1 MLTYLFDA
9 SAAVELYAPRNER
22 TRKTLEFIAEQRRTY
37 RKAVL
42 LIPNFCIVEV
52 FNALAKKYFAEHS
65 LAKDDYAKCLKRF
78 RQDIHW
84 GKTLYAY
91 ELSRYHVLAAD
102 EIIPIEHSVAVEHER
117 DHLSTFDILVIA
129 MACELAFVRPA
140 EDVYLLTC
148 DRRIKKVCDQLA
160 KTDKKVLL
168 SLKVPGLLDEPQG
181 TRWLPPKVLYLP
193 QTRPSDIP
201 RVERQPAPNF

>member
-1 MLTYLFDA
+1 VLTYLFDA

-65 LAKDDYAKCLKRF
+65 LEREGYEKCLKRF

-129 MACELAFVRPA
+129 MACELAFLRPT

-193 QTRPSDIP
+193 QTRLSDIP

>member
-65 LAKDDYAKCLKRF
+65 LEREGYEKCLKRF

-129 MACELAFVRPA
+129 MACELAFLRPT

-181 TRWLPPKVLYLP
+181 TRWLPPKVLYLL

-201 RVERQPAPNF
+201 RVERQPPLNL

>member
-1 MLTYLFDA
+1 VLTYLFDA

-22 TRKTLEFIAEQRRTY
+22 TRKTLEFIAEQRRTH

-65 LAKDDYAKCLKRF
+65 LEREGYEKCLKRF

-91 ELSRYHVLAAD
+91 DLNRYHVLAAD

-129 MACELAFVRPA
+129 MACELAFLRPA

-181 TRWLPPKVLYLP
+181 TRWLPPKVLYLL

>member
-1 MLTYLFDA
+1 VLTYLFDA

-65 LAKDDYAKCLKRF
+65 LERERYEKCLKRF

-91 ELSRYHVLAAD
+91 DLNRYHVLAAD

-129 MACELAFVRPA
+129 MACELAFLRPT
-140 EDVYLLTC
+140 EDIYLLTC
-148 DRRIKKVCDQLA
+148 DRRIKRVCDQLA
-160 KTDKKVLL
+160 KTERKFLH
-168 SLKVPGLLDEPQG
+168 SLKVPGILDEPED

-193 QTRPSDIP
+193 HASPRDIP
-201 RVERQPAPNF
+201 RVEMQPPLNL

>member
-65 LAKDDYAKCLKRF
+65 LEREGYEKCLKRF

-129 MACELAFVRPA
+129 MACELAFLRPT

-193 QTRPSDIP
+193 QTRLSDIP

>member
-84 GKTLYAY
+84 GKPCMRT
-91 ELSRYHVLAAD
+91 SLAD
-102 EIIPIEHSVAVEHER
+102 
-117 DHLSTFDILVIA
+117 T
-129 MACELAFVRPA
+129 MC
-140 EDVYLLTC
+140 
-148 DRRIKKVCDQLA
+148 
-160 KTDKKVLL
+160 
-168 SLKVPGLLDEPQG
+168 
-181 TRWLPPKVLYLP
+181 WLPTRSSPSNTRLP
-193 QTRPSDIP
+193 WSTN
-201 RVERQPAPNF
+201 ATT

>member
-1 MLTYLFDA
+1 VLTYLFDA

-22 TRKTLEFIAEQRRTY
+22 TRKTLEFIAEQRRTH

-65 LAKDDYAKCLKRF
+65 LEREGYEKCLKRF

-91 ELSRYHVLAAD
+91 DLNRYHVLAAD

-160 KTDKKVLL
+160 KTDNKVLL

>member
-9 SAAVELYAPRNER
+9 SAAVELYAPRNQR
-22 TRKTLEFIAEQRRTY
+22 TCRTLQFIAEQRTIY
-37 RKAVL
+37 RQAVL

-52 FNALAKKYFAEHS
+52 FNALAKKYFAERS
-65 LAKDDYAKCLKRF
+65 LKREGYEESLRRF

-91 ELSRYHVLAAD
+91 DLNRYHVLAAD
-102 EIIPIEHSVAVEHER
+102 EIIPIEHSVAVDHER

-140 EDVYLLTC
+140 EAVYLLTC
-148 DRRIKKVCDQLA
+148 DRRIKKVCDQLTM
-160 KTDKKVLL
+160 TDKKVLL
-168 SLKVPGLLDEPQG
+168 SLKVPGLLDEPEG

-193 QTRPSDIP
+193 QTRASDIP
-201 RVERQPAPNF
+201 RVGRQPAPNF

>member
-1 MLTYLFDA
+1 VLTYLFDA

-65 LAKDDYAKCLKRF
+65 LEREGYEKCLKRF

-91 ELSRYHVLAAD
+91 DLNRYHVLAAD

-181 TRWLPPKVLYLP
+181 TRWLPPKVLYLL